1 MQEYVIIRKGSNIRH
16 CINLPD
22 ELMDVELEIKIR
34 PLAREGK
41 FSEKLENLY
50 KKYPDIIPFEEI
62 VDPLQWQR
70 KIRDEWT

>member
-1 MQEYVIIRKGSNIRH
+1 MQEYVIIKKGSSIRH

-41 FSEKLENLY
+41 FSEKLETLY
-50 KKYPDIIPFEEI
+50 KKYPDTSPFEEI

-70 KIRDEWT
+70 IIRDEWT